1 MKSRIGWRLIG
12 CLVTVLYTCGFSGAH
27 AAENWQFREP
37 RQIRYLTDASPLGPQ
52 SLGAY
57 VLEVYPENNPSY
69 RIELTKRVVLRL
81 AKAADYSR
89 LLAKSPLVKVSQYDE
104 RTFILEA
111 PDAWAS
117 AREAARLSAL
127 PEVEVC
133 TPVFRRPFTLN
144 GPYAPRSNDTFMPN
158 QWHLENRDAEGDS
171 GGADINIRAAWPL
184 AKGANVI
191 VAVADEGVEVSHPDL
206 VGRTGTAGTPHKN
219 FHTNAEDG
227 NPMNLDAN
235 RHGTAVAGLITGDT
249 DNTVGLAGLAPL
261 AELASWV
268 IFNGSGAIATDDKL
282 AEMFNYASDK
292 VSVQNHS
299 WGGLANIQVTPSFQ
313 EALMINDAV
322 TLGRGGHGVVIVRAA
337 GNHRISRGNVND
349 DGYAS
354 VPDAIA
360 VGAVRLDGRA
370 ASYGSRGASIL
381 VSGPSG
387 DSGFPTLFTTDLTGT
402 KGYNQ
407 VSFVGDQNNYAFG
420 SAGFTGTSGS
430 TPQISGIVALMLSA
444 NPNLNLR
451 DVQHILVQSAR
462 HYDFADPSVQTNGAG
477 FVTSDNVGFGVPD
490 AGVAVKLAQGWSNLP
505 PRSVTSGY
513 SYAGGVPIPELA
525 TRLTISGPNQPPL
538 FTGGIQAYPTD
549 LGPRAD
555 QPLATV
561 PMVPVGYATNTISAD
576 LHGKAALI
584 ERGPTGTFSDERN
597 SFANKIKRAAEAGAR
612 YAVVYDNVTN
622 SDALYMSVDA
632 FSPIPAVFIG
642 RVAGLTL
649 SNYLVAEASATV
661 AVSNQQA
668 TVSFIVT
675 NEMVCEHVGVK
686 LSASHPIRADLRIT
700 LISPSGT
707 VSILQAVNNSAGGGP
722 SAWTYYTTQNFYE
735 PSKGRWGIQMTDEIG
750 GDTGLFTDA
759 ELTING
765 IPITDSDGDGLDD
778 GWETTHFGN
787 LAQGPKDDPDGDGWQ
802 NAREQIRGTNPLA
815 NDEPFT
821 LDVSTWNQNFQRLS
835 WPAKAGVI
843 YDAKKFTGSSF
854 TPTTL
859 TNIAGKFPV
868 TELFLPYTN
877 TTSGFIFLE
886 RPSP

>member
-1 MKSRIGWRLIG
+1 MKSRKGWRLTC
-12 CLVTVLYTCGFSGAH
+12 CLSTILYVCGFSGAY

-37 RQIRYLTDASPLGPQ
+37 RQVRYVTDASPLGPQ
-52 SLGAY
+52 SLGAA
-57 VLEVYPENNPSY
+57 VLEVYPEDNPSY

-81 AKAADYSR
+81 RKAEDYPQV
-89 LLAKSPLVKVSQYDE
+89 LAKSPLVRSRQLDE
-104 RTFILEA
+104 RTFVLEA
-111 PDAWAS
+111 PDAWTS

-144 GPYAPRSNDTFMPN
+144 GPYAARSNDTFMPN

-171 GGADINIRAAWPL
+171 GGVDVNIRAAWPL
-184 AKGANVI
+184 AKGEGVI
-191 VAVADEGVEVSHPDL
+191 VAVADEGVELSHPDL
-206 VGRTGTAGTPHKN
+206 AGRTVGTPHKN

-261 AELASWV
+261 AKLASWV
-268 IFNGSGAIATDDKL
+268 IFNGSGAIATDEKL

-313 EALMINDAV
+313 EALMLNDAV

-337 GNHRISRGNVND
+337 GNHRFARGNVND

-360 VGAVRLDGRA
+360 VGAARLDGRV
-370 ASYGSRGASIL
+370 ASYASRGASIL
-381 VSGPSG
+381 VSAPSG
-387 DSGFPTLFTTDLTGT
+387 DTGFPTLFTTDLTGT

-407 VSFVGDQNNYAFG
+407 ISFVGDQNNYAFG

-444 NPNLNLR
+444 NPELNLR

-462 HYDFADPSVQTNGAG
+462 HIDLADPAVQTNGAG
-477 FVTSDNVGFGVPD
+477 FLTSDNVGFGIPD
-490 AGVAVKLAQGWSNLP
+490 AGVAVKLAQSWSNQP
-505 PRSVTSGY
+505 PRSVAKY
-513 SYAGGVPIPELA
+513 NFAGGVVIPELA
-525 TRLTISGPNQPPL
+525 TRLTISGPNQSPL

-555 QPLATV
+555 QPLAAV
-561 PMVPVGYATNTISAD
+561 PMVPVGYATNAISTD

-584 ERGPTGTFSDERN
+584 ERGPTGTFSDDRN
-597 SFANKIKRAAEAGAR
+597 SFVNKIKRASEAGAKF
-612 YAVVYDNVTN
+612 AVVYDNVTN
-622 SDALYMSVDA
+622 SEPLYMSVDA

-642 RVAGLTL
+642 RVSGLTL
-649 SNYLVAEASATV
+649 SNYLVTEATATV
-661 AVSNQQA
+661 AVSNHQA

-686 LSASHPIRADLRIT
+686 LRAEHPVRADLRIT
-700 LISPSGT
+700 LVSPSGT
-707 VSILQAVNNSAGGGP
+707 ISTLQAVNNSAGGGP
-722 SAWTYYTTQNFYE
+722 TDWTYYTTQNFYE
-735 PSKGRWGIQMTDEIG
+735 PSKGRWTIQMTDEIG
-750 GDTGLFTDA
+750 GDTGLFTEA
-759 ELTING
+759 ELIING
-765 IPITDSDGDGLDD
+765 ISITDSDGDGLDD
-778 GWETTHFGN
+778 NWEMTHFGN

-802 NAREQIRGTNPLA
+802 NAREQVRGTDPKA
-815 NDEPFT
+815 NDEPFA
-821 LDVSTWNQNFQRLS
+821 LDVSTWNPNFQRLS

-843 YDAKKFTGSSF
+843 YEAKKFTGAAF

-859 TNIAGKFPV
+859 TNIVGKFPV

-877 TTSGFIFLE
+877 TTSGFIFLQ
-886 RPSP
+886 RPAP

>member
-1 MKSRIGWRLIG
+1 
-12 CLVTVLYTCGFSGAH
+12 
-27 AAENWQFREP
+27 
-37 RQIRYLTDASPLGPQ
+37 
-52 SLGAY
+52 
-57 VLEVYPENNPSY
+57 
-69 RIELTKRVVLRL
+69 LRL
-81 AKAADYSR
+81 QKAADYPQVM
-89 LLAKSPLVKVSQYDE
+89 AKSPLVRSRQLDE

-111 PDAWAS
+111 PDAWTS
-117 AREAARLSAL
+117 AREAARLAAL

-144 GPYAPRSNDTFMPN
+144 GPYAARSNDTYMPN
-158 QWHLENRDAEGDS
+158 QWHLENRDANGNP
-171 GGADINIRAAWPL
+171 GGADINVRAAWPL
-184 AKGANVI
+184 AKGEGVV
-191 VAVADEGVEVSHPDL
+191 VAVADEGVELSHPDL
-206 VGRTGTAGTPHKN
+206 AGRTAGTPHKN

-261 AELASWV
+261 AKLASWV
-268 IFNGSGAIATDDKL
+268 IFNGSGAIANDQQL

-299 WGGLANIQVTPSFQ
+299 WGGLANIQVNPSYL
-313 EALMINDAV
+313 EGLMLNDAV

-337 GNHRISRGNVND
+337 GNHRIARGNVND

-381 VSGPSG
+381 VSAPSG
-387 DSGFPTLFTTDLTGT
+387 DTGFPTLFTTDLTGT

-407 VSFVGDQNNYAFG
+407 ISFIGDQNNYGFG

-430 TPQISGIVALMLSA
+430 TPEISGIVALMLSA
-444 NPNLNLR
+444 NPELNLR

-462 HYDFADPSVQTNGAG
+462 HIDLADPALQTNGAG
-477 FVTSDNVGFGVPD
+477 FLTSDNVGFGIPD
-490 AGVAVKLAQGWSNLP
+490 AGVAVKLAQSWSNQP
-505 PRSVTSGY
+505 PRSVARTNF
-513 SYAGGVPIPELA
+513 AGGVVIPELA
-525 TRLTISGPNQPPL
+525 TRLTISGPNQSPL

-555 QPLATV
+555 LPLPAL
-561 PMVPVGYATNTISAD
+561 PMVPVGYATNVIATD

-584 ERGPTGTFSDERN
+584 ERGPAGTFPDDRN
-597 SFANKIKRAAEAGAR
+597 SFANKIKRASEAGAMFV
-612 YAVVYDNVTN
+612 VVYDNVTN
-622 SDALYMSVDA
+622 SEPLYMSVDA
-632 FSPIPAVFIG
+632 FSPLPAVFIG

-649 SNYLVAEASATV
+649 SNYLVAEATATV
-661 AVSNQQA
+661 GVSNHQA

-675 NEMVCEHVGVK
+675 DEMVCEHVGVK
-686 LSASHPIRADLRIT
+686 LRAEHPVRADLRIT
-700 LISPSGT
+700 LVSPSGT
-707 VSILQAVNNSAGGGP
+707 ISTLQAVNNSAGGGP
-722 SAWTYYTTQNFYE
+722 TDWTYYTTQNFYE
-735 PSKGRWGIQMTDEIG
+735 PSKGRWTIQMTDEIG
-750 GDTGLFTDA
+750 GDTGLFTEA
-759 ELTING
+759 ELIING
-765 IPITDSDGDGLDD
+765 IPIVDSDGDGLDD
-778 GWETTHFGN
+778 NWETTHFGN

-802 NAREQIRGTNPLA
+802 NAREQVRGTDPNA
-815 NDEPFT
+815 NDEPFA

-843 YDAKKFTGSSF
+843 YEAKKFTGAAF

-859 TNIAGKFPV
+859 TNITGKFPV

-877 TTSGFIFLE
+877 TTSGYIFLQ
-886 RPSP
+886 RPAP